1 MTDFTSPTGNPRDLS
16 KSKFRLKKGDQQL
29 DFTFQHSTSN
39 PHHITE
45 LFSDITYH
53 VYLARVTPLH
63 TLKKVVRERF
73 VAAEYPPS
81 MARIFAWTPDEC
93 IPEFFSDPAIF
104 SSRHKVSPFPSQ
116 RLQSASAELTSC
128 VRCGACVGVLQE
140 LGLEDLAVPAWCAG
154 AAEFVRWHRS
164 VLESDEVSRALHD
177 WVDITFGYKLSG
189 EAAIEAKN
197 VPLRSNKQSSRRSAF
212 VQLFTRP
219 HPKRMLGGGM
229 REEKQTEDAHK
240 ADDEVKEAVEQPKP
254 DSERKEGDGDAVTAN
269 GEEATTDNGDA
280 DVVEGAATTAPSAA
294 AVSIDYSI
302 RNLYLLQEA
311 ASFDA
316 VFTALEG
323 CYLPIHGQSAA
334 PTRPDACENSDDEGE
349 APAPTPAPA
358 LASAATPVYHTD
370 SIPEPPL
377 SPALSPPPPPPPP
390 TPLETLRLLQADDVF
405 SLGCVIAE
413 LFLGHPLFSPHTH
426 ALYAMEQFTPT
437 FSSIPLSIHP
447 LLLPM
452 LHPDPSQRPTA
463 STLLHHPVFTHLDAY
478 PLAYNFISELRRQ
491 QSTFSHSSTPP
502 ASTAPAAHH
511 PLHLTPPTSDAL
523 QPPPPPL
530 HPYPPSSLSLS
541 FQIPSDDIHTPPVR
555 SSALMDLAMVT
566 PPEFSPLALA
576 VKERERE
583 ERERSGEEG
592 VGEGDG
598 EDEGVEEEQAEN
610 AEVDH
615 EGEGGADASMPA
627 KSAEPVTRQQLT
639 LDWALD
645 QLESLSSL
653 PLPVYLL
660 LLPHALSLTSHP
672 ELFIPSI
679 PLLMLLS
686 KKLGPTLSTQH
697 LSPSL
702 HTLLLHVDNLDLQC
716 ELLSFATLRH
726 VYTHF
731 SYRTGGRDYLSYCR
745 NSLLSPN
752 WRISDAAS
760 ASLYSFLVEQLD
772 LAHDLDQELAVR
784 DVLLPIMSRVGRGA
798 SEVLLKLLTR
808 LVPEVN
814 VPLLQGFFLPHALQM
829 IEKGAHA
836 SSEYN
841 RAELDL
847 KLACGL
853 DLLYAMLPDLP
864 LPTFQALLSDGHA
877 LKGLLAGTSRGP
889 LSAANVR
896 RLLRVL
902 LFIVVEFSGEN
913 DHVKLNEHGQTSAIG
928 LKNLRLILPLLPLFA
943 DFLHQLS
950 TRMDAVRDGSAS
962 QGGWDAAA
970 CYEFMRTLYVGLS
983 VTVGP
988 TIVRKAVASHA
999 RIEGI
1004 LVQGPPMSQ
1013 VRRKSGGLVGVQNVF
1028 GGGGVGG
1035 GGSGGG
1041 VDLTKSEELDRVLKH
1056 GVLGRVKRG
1065 GWEERE
1071 EKRHK
1076 ERRERLLKARQE
1088 EGEVLSLGGMGEVHE
1103 NWLGLPATAD
1113 DERKAG
1119 EGAGEEE
1126 DEDTDEEA
1134 DEGEERFTRISRPA
1148 ASAAPPRPL
1157 SRAMTTPVSAS
1168 GAVAG
1173 GGARSFFSFL
1183 SSSAS
1188 SSSIPLTMEL
1198 AELWSVDTSNAWKA
1212 KGVVKQTLQP
1222 HATQLTALCCHPSS
1236 ALFITAARDE
1246 MVKVW
1251 SVGIG
1256 SGEVHAGAVY
1266 RGHKGTV
1273 TEVEL
1278 LMEEGE
1284 EECRWVGTSDGALH
1298 VWDIE
1303 TAVCTLQSPFPG
1315 MKGGADAKERAA
1327 SSSTTPHA
1335 AEAQQAITCLRYAGQ
1350 RSVLIGTS
1358 LGHLRHLDLRTGSVS
1373 GTWRHLGQAQ
1383 PVAAVR
1389 CLTRSPHGWLA
1400 TGLST
1405 GEVTVM
1411 DARTGVIRL
1420 QWRAHETA
1428 VLSLHSVDEGHLLS
1442 CGGDR
1447 SVVVWDI
1454 AGEEV
1459 AVAQRWSG
1467 LEDSVR
1473 AGWVE
1478 GTEFVGVLGGK
1489 LAVGALSWEGGGVGL
1504 GDKKSKAVGSKM
1516 SMLGLKGSKARGALT
1531 ALAFMPTYRLML
1543 VGAED
1548 GKLMITA

>member
-1 MTDFTSPTGNPRDLS
+1 MPT
-16 KSKFRLKKGDQQL
+16 
-29 DFTFQHSTSN
+29 
-39 PHHITE
+39 
-45 LFSDITYH
+45 
-53 VYLARVTPLH
+53 
-63 TLKKVVRERF
+63 
-73 VAAEYPPS
+73 
-81 MARIFAWTPDEC
+81 WC
-93 IPEFFSDPAIF
+93 
-104 SSRHKVSPFPSQ
+104 
-116 RLQSASAELTSC
+116 ASA
-128 VRCGACVGVLQE
+128 
-140 LGLEDLAVPAWCAG
+140 D
-154 AAEFVRWHRS
+154 EFVRWHRS
-164 VLESDEVSRALHD
+164 VLESDEVSRQLHD

-212 VQLFTRP
+212 VQLFDRP

-229 REEKQTEDAHK
+229 REEGKEGDTRKE
-240 ADDEVKEAVEQPKP
+240 DDERKEAAEPARP
-254 DSERKEGDGDAVTAN
+254 DGERKEGEGDSVTAN
-269 GEEATTDNGDA
+269 GVEGTADNGDTDTA
-280 DVVEGAATTAPSAA
+280 DGAVATTASRAP
-294 AVSIDYSI
+294 VSVDYSI
-302 RNLYLLQEA
+302 RNLHLLQEA

-316 VFTALEG
+316 VYTALEG
-323 CYLPIHGQSAA
+323 CYLPIHGQ
-334 PTRPDACENSDDEGE
+334 PT
-349 APAPTPAPA
+349 APA
-358 LASAATPVYHTD
+358 LSDGYAESVSEEEAPVPTSAPAVVSSPVYHTD
-370 SIPEPPL
+370 SVPEPPI
-377 SPALSPPPPPPPP
+377 SPILGPVPLPPLPS
-390 TPLETLRLLQADDVF
+390 PLENLRLLQADDMF
-405 SLGCVIAE
+405 SLGCIIAE
-413 LFLGHPLFSPHTH
+413 LFLGHPLFSSHTH
-426 ALYAMEQFTPT
+426 HLYAMGQFTPS

-452 LHPDPSQRPTA
+452 LHPDPAHRPTA
-463 STLLHHPVFTHLDAY
+463 STLLHHPVFTQHDAY
-478 PLAYNFISELRRQ
+478 ALVYNFISELRRQ
-491 QSTFSHSSTPP
+491 QSMFSHSPPTPANSTPL
-502 ASTAPAAHH
+502 AP
-511 PLHLTPPTSDAL
+511 P
-523 QPPPPPL
+523 QPPITGDAPSVHPSHLLPPL
-530 HPYPPSSLSLS
+530 HPHPSSLSLS

-566 PPEFSPLALA
+566 PPEFSPLALM

-583 ERERSGEEG
+583 ERERGGEEG
-592 VGEGDG
+592 GGDDG
-598 EDEGVEEEQAEN
+598 DDEGVEEEQAEN
-610 AEVDH
+610 AEVDQ
-615 EGEGGADASMPA
+615 EGRGGDPPPAA
-627 KSAEPVTRQQLT
+627 KSADPVTKQQLT

-645 QLESLSSL
+645 QLDSLASL

-660 LLPHALSLTSHP
+660 VLPHALSLTSHP

-679 PLLMLLS
+679 SLILLLS

-697 LSPSL
+697 LSPTL

-716 ELLSFATLRH
+716 ELLSFPTLRS
-726 VYTHF
+726 VYSQF
-731 SYRTGGRDYLSYCR
+731 SYRGGARDYVSYCR

-760 ASLYSFLVEQLD
+760 ASLYSFLIDHLD
-772 LAHDLDQELAVR
+772 LQHDLDQELAVR
-784 DVLLPIMSRVGRGA
+784 DVLLPIMARVGRGA
-798 SEVLLKLLTR
+798 SDVLLKLLVR

-814 VPLLQGFFLPHALQM
+814 VPLLKGFFLPHALQM
-829 IEKGAHA
+829 IEKGAVA

-853 DLLYAMLPDLP
+853 DLLYALLPDLP
-864 LPTFQALLSDGHA
+864 LPTLQSLLSDSHA

-902 LFIVVEFSGEN
+902 LFIVVEFSGEVE
-913 DHVKLNEHGQTSAIG
+913 HVKLNDHGQTSAIG

-943 DFLHQLS
+943 DFLNHLV
-950 TRMDAVRDGSAS
+950 TRMDAAREGSAS
-962 QGGWDAAA
+962 AGGWDAAA
-970 CYEFMRTLYVGLS
+970 CYEFMRSLYVGLS

-988 TIVRKAVASHA
+988 TIVRKAVASHG

-1004 LVQGPPMSQ
+1004 LLQGPPMSQ

-1028 GGGGVGG
+1028 GGSGSGG
-1035 GGSGGG
+1035 GGGGGGGG
-1041 VDLTKSEELDRVLKH
+1041 VDLTKTEELDRVLKH
-1056 GVLGRVKRG
+1056 GVLGRVRRG

-1103 NWLGLPATAD
+1103 NWLGLQLD
-1113 DERKAG
+1113 EERKAVEGG
-1119 EGAGEEE
+1119 EAE
-1126 DEDTDEEA
+1126 DEDTDEEGV
-1134 DEGEERFTRISRPA
+1134 EGEERFTKINRPPPSA
-1148 ASAAPPRPL
+1148 SLPRPLNRPLSNAPLSSTSAAPG
-1157 SRAMTTPVSAS
+1157 SS
-1168 GAVAG
+1168 
-1173 GGARSFFSFL
+1173 RSFFSFL
-1183 SSSAS
+1183 SSTSA
-1188 SSSIPLTMEL
+1188 SSSIPLTMDL
-1198 AELWSVDTSNAWKA
+1198 SELWNVDAVSSWKA
-1212 KGVVKQTLQP
+1212 KAVVKQTLQP
-1222 HATQLTALCCHPSS
+1222 HSSALTALCCHPSS

-1273 TEVEL
+1273 TEMEL

-1315 MKGGADAKERAA
+1315 MKGGDAKGERGAA
-1327 SSSTTPHA
+1327 GSSTPHPT
-1335 AEAQQAITCLRYAGQ
+1335 EAQQSITCLRYAGQ
-1350 RSVLIGTS
+1350 RTVLIGTS
-1358 LGHLRHLDLRTGSVS
+1358 LGHLRHLDLRTGLVS
-1373 GTWRHLGQAQ
+1373 GVWRHLGAAQ

-1389 CLTRSPHGWLA
+1389 CLTRSPYGWLA

-1411 DARTGVIRL
+1411 DERTGVIRL

-1442 CGGDR
+1442 SGADR

-1459 AVAQRWSG
+1459 GLAQRWSG
-1467 LEDSVR
+1467 LEESVK

-1478 GTEFVGVLGGK
+1478 GKDFIGAVGGK
-1489 LAVGALSWEGGGVGL
+1489 LGVASLSWEGGGVGL
-1504 GDKKSKAVGSKM
+1504 GEKRSKAVGSKM
-1516 SMLGLKGSKARGALT
+1516 AMLGLKGSKARGALT
-1531 ALAFMPTYRLML
+1531 ALAFMPTYKLML
-1543 VGAED
+1543 IGAED
-1548 GKLMITA
+1548 GKLMIAA